1 MKKILFLLTVL
12 FVISNVFA
20 LDHKESGRES
30 VTAILATD
38 TIPASSKVDTKAY
51 LDDFAFPYRAQKQN
65 PLSFFV
71 HPNQSS
77 VFSTGEDVVLQV
89 GLRANNKDF
98 FESRDVNYLIY
109 INNPSFVSSDRG
121 KTLFTN
127 ALKRMLEVKT
137 PNSCICLYSNSD
149 GLLKYVTSQNDIAP
163 ILNQIGKE
171 VKPSDVAKTL
181 MQMGKSVEIN
191 SNGMPW
197 RIMCISDDDMFKSQS
212 VRNAFLYIPR
222 IFNLNYND
230 ISFSYIGYGIVSDWP
245 LINTIFDQEDGNIY
259 YEKTYKALE
268 NRIVSDFDKFSHY
281 GLENIVVKI
290 SYYPWVAGKDIE
302 ISIPSM
308 EYDGHKIILD
318 SVMLPSITKIPSDE
332 NFNSSFK
339 NPDGS
344 YKTAL
349 VSVSY
354 VYGKDKTPVYKT
366 DTISISYTD
375 NPETV
380 LASKN
385 AVVEQ
390 SVVLSNTGKI
400 FSQLETLCNSGN
412 YILALD
418 LINAQIQAL
427 QKIQENSKD
436 REIEVEIQNLKKAE
450 SLIHEKL
457 VNDNTFS
464 N

>member
-1 MKKILFLLTVL
+1 MKKILFVFAVFI
-12 FVISNVFA
+12 FVANVFA
-20 LDHKESGRES
+20 LNHKESGRES

-71 HPNQSS
+71 HPSQSD
-77 VFSTGEDVVLQV
+77 VLLTGEDIVLQV

-109 INNPSFVSSDRG
+109 INNPSFVASDRG

-137 PNSCICLYSNSD
+137 PDSCICLYSISD
-149 GLLKYVTSQNDIAP
+149 GLLKYVTSPNDIGP
-163 ILNQIGKE
+163 ILNQIGSAS
-171 VKPSDVAKTL
+171 KPENVASVL
-181 MQMGKSVEIN
+181 MKMGKSIEIN
-191 SNGMPW
+191 SNGLPW
-197 RIMCISDDDMFKSQS
+197 RIMCVSDDDMFKSQA

-222 IFNLNYND
+222 MFNLNYND
-230 ISFSYIGYGIVSDWP
+230 ISFSYVGYGIVSDWP
-245 LINTIFDQEDGNIY
+245 LINTIFDQESGNIY

-268 NRIVSDFDKFSHY
+268 NRIFSDFDKFSHY
-281 GLENIVVKI
+281 GLEDIVVKI
-290 SYYPWVAGKDIE
+290 SYYPWVAGKDVE
-302 ISIPSM
+302 VSIPSM

-318 SVMLPSITKIPSDE
+318 SVILPSITKIPSDE
-332 NFNSSFK
+332 DFNASFK

-349 VSVSY
+349 ISVSY
-354 VYGKDKTPVYKT
+354 VYGKDKTPVFKT
-366 DTISISYTD
+366 DTISIAYTD

-390 SVVLSNTGKI
+390 SIVLSNTGKI

-450 SLIHEKL
+450 SLIHQKL
-457 VNDNTFS
+457 VSDNAFS

>member
-1 MKKILFLLTVL
+1 MYKKNFIGFCLLCC
-12 FVISNVFA
+12 FSCVFA
-20 LDHKESGRES
+20 LNHKESGRES

-51 LDDFAFPYRAQKQN
+51 LDDFAFPYRAQKAN

-71 HPNQSS
+71 HPSQSS
-77 VFSTGEDVVLQV
+77 VFSTGDDIVLQV

-98 FESRDVNYLIY
+98 FEPRDVNYLIY
-109 INNPSFVSSDRG
+109 VNNPSFVASDRG
-121 KTLFTN
+121 KSLFTN
-127 ALKRMLEVKT
+127 ALKRMLETKT
-137 PNSCICLYSNSD
+137 ADSCICLYSNSD
-149 GLLKYVTSQNDIAP
+149 GLLKYVTSPNDIAP

-171 VKPSDVAKTL
+171 VKSSDVAKTL
-181 MQMGKSVEIN
+181 MQMGKFVEIN

-197 RIMCISDDDMFKSQS
+197 RIMCVSDDDMFKSES

-222 IFNLNYND
+222 MYNLNYND

-245 LINTIFDQEDGNIY
+245 RINQIFADENGNIY

-281 GLENIVVKI
+281 DIQDIDVKI
-290 SYYPWVAGKDIE
+290 SYFPWVAKEDVE
-302 ISIPSM
+302 ITIPAM

-318 SVMLPSITKIPSDE
+318 SVYLPSVTKLPTDTDFVSSYK
-332 NFNSSFK
+332 NS
-339 NPDGS
+339 DGS

-349 VSVSY
+349 VSVSFI
-354 VYGKDKTPVYKT
+354 YGKDKTPVYKT
-366 DTISISYTD
+366 DVISINYTD
-375 NPETV
+375 NSSEIEN
-380 LASKN
+380 SKN

-390 SVVLSNTGKI
+390 SIVLSRTGQI
-400 FSQLETLCNSGN
+400 FSELETLYNSGN
-412 YILALD
+412 YVKALD
-418 LINAQIQAL
+418 EIGAQIKAL

-436 REIEVEIQNLKKAE
+436 KQIEVEIQNLKKAQ

-457 VNDNTFS
+457 MQDVQ
-464 N
+464 

>member
-1 MKKILFLLTVL
+1 MKKIIFLFAIFFLVTN
-12 FVISNVFA
+12 IFA

-71 HPNQSS
+71 HSSQS
-77 VFSTGEDVVLQV
+77 DVLLNGDDIVLQV

-109 INNPSFVSSDRG
+109 INNPSFVASDRG
-121 KTLFTN
+121 KSLFTN

-137 PNSCICLYSNSD
+137 PDSCICLYSNYD
-149 GLLKYVTSQNDIAP
+149 GLLKYVTSPNDIAP
-163 ILNQIGKE
+163 ILNQIGSE
-171 VKPSDVAKTL
+171 VKPTDVAKTL
-181 MQMGKSVEIN
+181 MQIGKSVEIN
-191 SNGMPW
+191 SNGLPW
-197 RIMCISDDDMFKSQS
+197 RIMCVSDDDMFKSEA

-222 IFNLNYND
+222 MYNLNYND

-268 NRIVSDFDKFSHY
+268 NRIFSDFDKFSHY

-290 SYYPWVAGKDIE
+290 SYYPWVVGKDLE
-302 ISIPSM
+302 VSIPSM
-308 EYDGHKIILD
+308 ECDGHKIILD
-318 SVMLPSITKIPSDE
+318 SVSLPSITKIPSDE

-339 NPDGS
+339 NDDGS

-354 VYGKDKTPVYKT
+354 VYGKEKTPVYKT
-366 DTISISYTD
+366 DTISIKYTD
-375 NPETV
+375 NPSDVES
-380 LASKN
+380 SKN

-390 SVVLSNTGKI
+390 SIVLSNTGKI

-427 QKIQENSKD
+427 EKIQENSKD
-436 REIEVEIQNLKKAE
+436 KQVEVEIQNLKKAQT
-450 SLIHEKL
+450 LIHEKL
-457 VNDNTFS
+457 MQDVQ
-464 N
+464 

>member
-1 MKKILFLLTVL
+1 MNKKLFFVLCLL
-12 FVISNVFA
+12 SVFA
-20 LDHKESGRES
+20 NLFALNHKESGRES

-51 LDDFAFPYRAQKQN
+51 LDDFAFPYRAQKSN

-71 HPNQSS
+71 HTNQSS
-77 VFSTGEDVVLQV
+77 VFLTGDDVVLQV
-89 GLRANNKDF
+89 GLRANNKSF
-98 FESRDVNYLIY
+98 FEPRDVNYLIY

-127 ALKRMLEVKT
+127 ALKRMLETKT
-137 PNSCICLYSNSD
+137 PDSCICLYSNVD
-149 GLLKYVTSQNDIAP
+149 GLLKYVTSPNDIAP
-163 ILNQIGKE
+163 ILNQIGNEPKS
-171 VKPSDVAKTL
+171 SDVAKTL

-197 RIMCISDDDMFKSQS
+197 RIMCISDDDMFKSDA

-222 IFNLNYND
+222 MYNLNYND

-245 LINTIFDQEDGNIY
+245 RINQIFADESGNIY

-281 GLENIVVKI
+281 DIQDINIKI
-290 SYYPWVAGKDIE
+290 SYFPWVAKEDVE
-302 ISIPSM
+302 FTIPAM

-318 SVMLPSITKIPSDE
+318 SVYLPSITKLPTDAE
-332 NFNSSFK
+332 FVNSYK
-339 NPDGS
+339 NSDGS
-344 YKTAL
+344 YKTAM

-354 VYGKDKTPVYKT
+354 IYGKDKTPVYKT
-366 DTISISYTD
+366 DTVSVKYTE
-375 NPETV
+375 NPEEV
-380 LASKN
+380 ESSKN

-390 SVVLSNTGKI
+390 SIVLSRTGQI
-400 FSQLETLCNSGN
+400 FSELETLYNSGN
-412 YILALD
+412 YVKALD
-418 LINAQIQAL
+418 EIGSQIKAL

-436 REIEVEIQNLKKAE
+436 KQIEVEIQNLKKAQT
-450 SLIHEKL
+450 LIHNKL
-457 VNDNTFS
+457 MQDVQ
-464 N
+464 

>member
-1 MKKILFLLTVL
+1 MKKILCILTVL

-20 LDHKESGRES
+20 LNHKESGRES
-30 VTAILATD
+30 VTAILAAD
-38 TIPASSKVDTKAY
+38 AIPASSKVDTKAY
-51 LDDFAFPYRAQKQN
+51 LDDFAFPYRAQKSN

-77 VFSTGEDVVLQV
+77 VFSIGDDIVLQI

-98 FESRDVNYLIY
+98 FETRDVNYLIY

-127 ALKRMLEVKT
+127 ALKRMLDVKT

-149 GLLKYVTSQNDIAP
+149 GLLKYVTSPNDIAP
-163 ILNQIGKE
+163 ILNQIGQE
-171 VKPSDVAKTL
+171 VKSTDVAKTL

-197 RIMCISDDDMFKSQS
+197 RIMCVSDDDMFKSDA

-222 IFNLNYND
+222 MYNLNYND
-230 ISFSYIGYGIVSDWP
+230 ISFSYIGYGVVSDWP
-245 LINTIFDQEDGNIY
+245 RINQIFAEENGNIY

-281 GLENIVVKI
+281 DIQDIDVKI
-290 SYYPWVAGKDIE
+290 SYFPWVAKEDVVFT
-302 ISIPSM
+302 IPAM

-318 SVMLPSITKIPSDE
+318 SVYLPSITKLPADE
-332 NFNSSFK
+332 VSNSSFK
-339 NPDGS
+339 NDDGS

-354 VYGKDKTPVYKT
+354 IYGKDKTPVYKT
-366 DTISISYTD
+366 DTISIKYTD
-375 NPETV
+375 NPSDVES
-380 LASKN
+380 SKN
-385 AVVEQ
+385 AIVEQ
-390 SVVLSNTGKI
+390 SIVLSRTGQI
-400 FSQLETLCNSGN
+400 FSELETLCNSGN

-436 REIEVEIQNLKKAE
+436 KQIEVEIQNLKKAQTI
-450 SLIHEKL
+450 IHEKL
-457 VNDNTFS
+457 MQDVQ
-464 N
+464 